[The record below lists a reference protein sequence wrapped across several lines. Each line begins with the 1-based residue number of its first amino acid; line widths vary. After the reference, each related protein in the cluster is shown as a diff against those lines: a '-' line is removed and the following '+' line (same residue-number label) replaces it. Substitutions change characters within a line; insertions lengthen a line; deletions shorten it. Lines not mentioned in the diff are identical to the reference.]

1 MKKYILNDY
10 EAIQSRI
17 SRRNFTSQKIG
28 DDLIEHFK
36 ERIIEFNHDS
46 GLTISFL
53 EDGSKAFNGITKSY
67 GMFKG
72 VRSLIVLKGPL
83 SDVYLKEK
91 CGYFGELLVLEATK
105 LGLGT
110 CWVAGTFNKK
120 DPMFKCQD
128 DEQLICVI
136 PIGFN
141 ESETTM
147 GEKFIRKLS
156 HRKSKTLDQ
165 FYKVL
170 EPNQIMPDWFIEGIK
185 AVMLAPSAINSQPVF
200 FEVVGEKITIH
211 TADQKPTDLVDLGI
225 AKLHFELVAKGSF
238 PLGNGAIFHKDH
250 GENTFSNAL

>member
-1 MKKYILNDY
+1 MKKYILDDF
-10 EAIQSRI
+10 EAIETRT
-17 SRRNFTSQKIG
+17 SRRNYASQRI
-28 DDLIEHFK
+28 DTDLIEHFN
-36 ERIIEFNHDS
+36 ERIIDYNHDS

-72 VRSLIVLKGPL
+72 VRSLIVLKGPI

-120 DPMFKCQD
+120 DPMFKCRD

-136 PIGFN
+136 PIGYT
-141 ESETTM
+141 ESEATI

-165 FYKVL
+165 FYKIL
-170 EPNQIMPDWFIEGIK
+170 ETNQAIPDWFIAGIK

-200 FEVVGEKITIH
+200 FEVEGDKITIH
-211 TADQKPTDLVDLGI
+211 TADKKSTDLIDLGI
-225 AKLHFELVAKGSF
+225 AKLHFELIAKGSF

-250 GENTFSNAL
+250 SDNTFSNAL